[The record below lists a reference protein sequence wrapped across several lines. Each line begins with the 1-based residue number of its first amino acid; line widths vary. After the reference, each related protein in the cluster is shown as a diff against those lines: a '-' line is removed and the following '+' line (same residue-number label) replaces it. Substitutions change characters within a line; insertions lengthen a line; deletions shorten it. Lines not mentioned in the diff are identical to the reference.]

1 MQVKTYQNNFKHKDN
16 IKSIIDR
23 TGLTS
28 IIPKDCH
35 CYLGGGYAAA
45 LLFAPR
51 RLNDTTALSEN
62 YYSDIDLF
70 FSTSKDFD
78 SLHNV
83 FELLRSTQAVRKVT
97 ETENAITY
105 MLYTFDE
112 NGGCNGANDIQLIKK
127 YVGTPKEILST
138 FDILNARIL
147 YSFKENV
154 WHADANAF
162 PAFAS
167 KKISLTDHTPLLEE
181 KDGIFFQLERL
192 AKYISRYDLE
202 LNNETL
208 YRLIKLNK
216 QYPDLSFEKNKKVE
230 VRGYYSRYSKTVS
243 ETFNVW
249 TAFNNMFLENRH
261 WSKIEPLVSNIQK
274 LQTTNDYPAS

>member
-23 TGLTS
+23 TSLTS
-28 IIPKDCH
+28 IIPENCH

-51 RLNDTTALSEN
+51 RLNDTTALCEN
-62 YYSDIDLF
+62 YYSDVDLF
-70 FSTSKDFD
+70 FSTSEDFAI
-78 SLHNV
+78 LNNI
-83 FELLRSTQAVRKVT
+83 FELLRSTQTVRKIT
-97 ETENAITY
+97 ETENAVTY
-105 MLYTFDE
+105 MLYTFDQ
-112 NGGCNGANDIQLIKK
+112 NGGCDGANHIQLIKK
-127 YVGTPKEILST
+127 YTGAPKEILST

-147 YSFKENV
+147 YSFKDDL
-154 WHADANAF
+154 WYADENAF
-162 PAFAS
+162 SAFAS
-167 KKISLTDHTPLLEE
+167 KKISLTNHTPLLND

-208 YRLIKLNK
+208 YRLINLNK
-216 QYPDLSFEKNKKVE
+216 KYPNLSFEQNKKVV

-249 TAFNNMFLENRH
+249 TAFNNMFLQNTH
-261 WSKIEPLVSNIQK
+261 WTKIQPLVSNIQEPE
-274 LQTTNDYPAS
+274 TTNDYPAS